1 MICNTLRYILKQKS
15 RFTDSIKSGFAPI
28 GKLLE
33 EQLAPID
40 FQQELTYEEAIGY
53 FRTKE
58 FQNNPKLRKAALI
71 RQEHDRGYE
80 LTQVFLDPD
89 NNIIY
94 DSDGNLYG
102 RSIIVGKIDDELSEL
117 FEDEN
122 LIILE

>member
-1 MICNTLRYILKQKS
+1 MIWNIFGYLLKQQD
-15 RFTDSIKSGFAPI
+15 RFTDSIKSGLTPL
-28 GKLLE
+28 GVLLE
-33 EQLAPID
+33 EQLAPIE
-40 FQQELTYEEAIGY
+40 FKQELTYEEAIGY
-53 FRTKE
+53 FKKKE

-71 RQEHDRGYE
+71 RQKHEKGYE

-94 DSDGNLYG
+94 DADGNLYG

-122 LIILE
+122 LIILV